1 MSGTCDEV
9 MHITNFTHRMARTS
23 KTFVLLQA
31 CIHTH
36 IHREYLLE
44 AKFQSLQTIKEM
56 GGRKRREREREK
68 ENEN

>member
-1 MSGTCDEV
+1 
-9 MHITNFTHRMARTS
+9 MARTS
-23 KTFVLLQA
+23 KTFVLLQT

-68 ENEN
+68 ENENYC